1 MIDCTFIIY
10 ALDDAFFYIQKG
22 DIVPYGFGFGVLYV
36 MTIYELNDISY
47 SNLVYY
53 SATAINIY

>member
-1 MIDCTFIIY
+1 MRGDVRM
-10 ALDDAFFYIQKG
+10 DAIKAV
-22 DIVPYGFGFGVLYV
+22 VPYSFGFGVLYV

-53 SATAINIY
+53 SKMTINYRFSSV

>member
-1 MIDCTFIIY
+1 MRMDVIG
-10 ALDDAFFYIQKG
+10 AVVL
-22 DIVPYGFGFGVLYV
+22 GFGVIYV

-53 SATAINIY
+53 SAMTINYRLSSI

>member
-1 MIDCTFIIY
+1 M
-10 ALDDAFFYIQKG
+10 DAIG
-22 DIVPYGFGFGVLYV
+22 AVVPYGFGFGVLYV

-53 SATAINIY
+53 SATTINYRFSSV